1 MSNIQ
6 IKQYNGTEYKLLC
19 PVFGHES
26 YNNLSAK
33 GYISLKFI
41 ENIKFD
47 SVSLNKNFVCVFFEN
62 FSDFVFNEKPNLTDI
77 FITVN
82 KISGTILEQNTNN
95 SSRGY
100 TVETINHETNS
111 IYSNIMREFFS
122 IPFNKEVNT
131 YFEYNNLSFG
141 LFNFITSKNSV
152 EQIKKQFL
160 TPSIFSNQLGR
171 EVSSTKFQQDLAFY
185 AGAVNRSG
193 KSSLLFEGIKIYYR

>member
-19 PVFGHES
+19 PVFGYES

-33 GYISLKFI
+33 GYILLKFI
-41 ENIKFD
+41 ESIKFD
-47 SVSLNKNFVCVFFEN
+47 SVSFNKNFVCVLFEN
-62 FSDFVFNEKPNLTDI
+62 FGDFVFNEKPNLTDI

-100 TVETINHETNS
+100 NVETINHENNS
-111 IYSNIMREFFS
+111 NYSDMTRQIFS

-131 YFEYNNLSFG
+131 YFEYNNISFG
-141 LFNFITSKNSV
+141 FFNFIT
-152 EQIKKQFL
+152 IKSAEDQPNKYFL

-171 EVSSTKFQQDLAFY
+171 QLSKTNFQQDLAFY
-185 AGAVNRSG
+185 ANAANRSG